1 MDYINKYF
9 TNLSKVQ
16 LMQFEKM
23 YGLYY
28 DWNIKIN
35 LISRKDIENLYLKH
49 VLHSLAIAKFID
61 FKDNT
66 KIVDYGTGGGFP
78 GIPLAILF
86 PNSNFLLVDSIT
98 KKIKVVD
105 DVIQHLDLKNASPM
119 CSRVED
125 ISGVYDFF
133 ISRSVTKLDIAWD
146 WIRNKISGDSF
157 NDIENGLIAL
167 KGGDLSDQLPKYT
180 KFSEMPITTWYDEE
194 YFNHKKVIYIKK
206 SRSRVNLDII

>member
-1 MDYINKYF
+1 MEYITKYF
-9 TNLSKVQ
+9 TNLSQIQ
-16 LMQFEKM
+16 LQQFEKM
-23 YGLYY
+23 YSLYY

-78 GIPLAILF
+78 GIPLTIIF
-86 PNSNFLLVDSIT
+86 PSSNFLLVDSIS

-105 DVIQHLDLKNASPM
+105 DVITSLGLENTSSL

-125 ISGVYDFF
+125 ISGEYDFF
-133 ISRSVTKLDIAWD
+133 VSRSVTKLDIAWN
-146 WIRNKISGDSF
+146 WVSNKISEDSF
-157 NDIENGLIAL
+157 NNIENGLIAL
-167 KGGDLSDQLPKYT
+167 KGGDLSHQLPQNIN
-180 KFSEMPITTWYDEE
+180 FSERPISTWFNEE
-194 YFNHKKVIYIKK
+194 YFKHKMVIHIKKVEVP
-206 SRSRVNLDII
+206 R